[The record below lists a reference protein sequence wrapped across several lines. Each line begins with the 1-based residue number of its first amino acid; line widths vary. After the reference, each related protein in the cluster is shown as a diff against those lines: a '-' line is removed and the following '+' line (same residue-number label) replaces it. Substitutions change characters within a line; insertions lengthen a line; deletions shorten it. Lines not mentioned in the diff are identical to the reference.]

1 MAQPI
6 AATPVLTGKEA
17 TKFITMIHEDAKKP
31 VGLIPTPKLGKAQEL
46 IKQYSEHGK
55 KHIR

>member
-6 AATPVLTGKEA
+6 SATPVLTGEEA
-17 TKFITMIHEDAKKP
+17 TNFITMIHKNAKKP
-31 VGLIPTPKLGKAQEL
+31 VGLIPTPKLGEAQEL

>member
-6 AATPVLTGKEA
+6 GATPILTGKVA
-17 TKFITMIHEDAKKP
+17 VRFITMIHEDAKIP
-31 VGLIPTPKLGKAQEL
+31 VGRIPTPKLKKAEEL